1 MSDNPAFLLY
11 VEQIDASPRVGD
23 HIMDRRKR
31 KVDVEIP
38 IDVARQLIKDL
49 QQCMMEGAIGAI
61 RIRLIGRT

>member
-49 QQCMMEGAIGAI
+49 QQHMMEGAIGAI